1 MIDNRDEIKKWE
13 NKKIKNLIF
22 PYGVWLGDKKV
33 DGQKTLIWLKKK
45 IERMEN
51 IVYIN
56 LKLCLYY
63 IKQNVTFFL
72 LKNCAWTFFF

>member
-1 MIDNRDEIKKWE
+1 MIDNQDEMKKWDDK
-13 NKKIKNLIF
+13 NKKINLIF

-33 DGQKTLIWLKKK
+33 DGQKTLIWLEKKF
-45 IERMEN
+45 ERMEN

-63 IKQNVTFFL
+63 IKQNVTFFY
-72 LKNCAWTFFF
+72 